1 MCNWFMKLFCGG
13 KCHCH
18 DEKGECCGKGA
29 CCENTP
35 KAGASAE
42 VKPTSD
48 SSAPEV
54 KM

>member
-1 MCNWFMKLFCGG
+1 MGNWFKDLFCGC

-18 DEKGECCGKGA
+18 DEKGECCGKKE
-29 CCENTP
+29 CCEDAP
-35 KAGASAE
+35 KGDASAE

-48 SSAPEV
+48 SSASEA